1 MEVPVDSQ
9 DDDELT
15 CVCIVKNTSGIHVR
29 PAGTIVKLFEGED
42 CEASFTYAGKTVNA
56 KSIMSILI
64 LGAPQNGEIFVR
76 IKGKDASRVLQKV
89 QDAFDSG
96 FGEL

>member
-1 MEVPVDSQ
+1 
-9 DDDELT
+9 
-15 CVCIVKNTSGIHVR
+15 
-29 PAGTIVKLFEGED
+29 
-42 CEASFTYAGKTVNA
+42 
-56 KSIMSILI
+56 SILI

-89 QDAFDSG
+89 QNAFDSG

>member
-1 MEVPVDSQ
+1 MEVLVDSQ

-29 PAGTIVKLFEGED
+29 PAGAIVKLFDGED

-64 LGAPQNGEIFVR
+64 LGAPQNGEVFVR
-76 IKGKDASRVLQKV
+76 IKGKNASRVLQKV